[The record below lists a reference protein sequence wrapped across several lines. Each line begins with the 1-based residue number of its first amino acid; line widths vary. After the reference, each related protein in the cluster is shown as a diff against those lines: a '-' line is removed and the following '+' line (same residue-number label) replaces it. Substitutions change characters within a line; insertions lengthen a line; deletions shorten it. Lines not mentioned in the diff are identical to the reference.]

1 MFRFSAG
8 SYKQH
13 IVDVYSESDED
24 VLEFAGRQGVSLT
37 QLLESKFRGDIRFRG
52 QAYLQADRVSIARVT
67 PDDLHAVVRDGVEY
81 QTHLSRLDGELRMF
95 CSCVGDGQSRDPACK
110 HLWAT
115 LLAVDAGSYLTGTP
129 KIGAV
134 PPFVSE
140 TRYTPLDLSTWDEDD
155 FEGGD
160 VFTPSEKQSTASAS
174 VKGPAPRQQSRE
186 WETKLRDLRNL
197 MPASARPGA
206 TAESREREI
215 FYEVD
220 LPESR
225 KSQQLVIQTSQRQ
238 RRSNGQ
244 WGKLKPLKIRPGR
257 LEEVDH
263 ADDRR
268 ILAFLAGGTPERSG
282 WMAQQA
288 EFQTSVYRYRVPFDL
303 CALILP
309 LMAGS
314 KRLRFL
320 DESERELP
328 PLQWDEG
335 DPWQLCLCLEQ
346 QADQSWQLHGE
357 VRRNDKRLRIE
368 KCELLLPGGLVI
380 TDNQIARL
388 EDFGAF
394 DWVPMLLGDQKLT
407 AKPNEEQD
415 LVDWLLDMPALPQ
428 LDLPK
433 TLQLEEVRPVP
444 QPRLIF
450 RSPSKRGWKH
460 ERIHANVEFDYDG
473 TLVRGSNI
481 QWAVVQRELG
491 RCLLRDQQREP
502 AFWSQLD
509 ELGFRRLVDHR
520 QAAHDVDIGVS
531 ELGRA
536 VRALVNSGWQVH
548 ADGKEV
554 RQPAAVKFNVRSD
567 IDWFELT
574 ADVDFNGLKANFPEL
589 LAALSRGD
597 QTIRLDDGS
606 LGILPEEWLQQY
618 GILAG
623 LGSASE
629 DGIRFSTS
637 QLGLVDS
644 LLSSQEFVDFD
655 ARYLEVRSRLSNF
668 DGIAPRA
675 EPRNFHGQLR
685 PYQREGLGWLH
696 FLQDYGF
703 GGCLADDMGLGK
715 TVQMLALF
723 QERKQSR
730 DRQLPSL
737 VIVPKSLM
745 FNWIQEI
752 VKFAPELTY
761 LEYTGPERVEL
772 RHKIP
777 ETDLILT
784 TYGTLRRDILELKDQ
799 EFDYAVLDEAQ
810 TIKNASSQAAK
821 ASRLLK
827 ARHRVALSG
836 TPIENHLGDLWSI
849 FEFLNPG
856 MLGRSSAFKVLATE
870 ASNESSRRT
879 IAAGVRPFVLRRTK
893 GQVAKELPDKFEE
906 TIYCKMG
913 DRQQALY
920 NEMRD
925 YYRDSLLGL
934 VKKQGMGKSRMHV
947 LEALLRLRQAA
958 CHPALLD
965 KGSDEEE
972 FAKLD
977 VLIPQLEELIQEG
990 HKSLVFSQFTSMLAI
1005 VKKHLDSKGVNYAY
1019 LDGQTRKRKQVVDQF
1034 QNDPACSV
1042 FLISLKAG
1050 GLGLNLTEAEYVFLL
1065 DPWWNPAVEAQAI
1078 DRAHRVGQTKQV
1090 FAYRLICR
1098 DTVEEKILEL
1108 QKQKREL
1115 ADAILESEGTPLGE
1129 LTTDD
1134 LELLLS

>member
-1 MFRFSAG
+1 M
-8 SYKQH
+8 
-13 IVDVYSESDED
+13 
-24 VLEFAGRQGVSLT
+24 SLT

-67 PDDLHAVVRDGVEY
+67 PDDLHAIVRDGTEY
-81 QTHLSRLDGELRMF
+81 QTHLSRLEGELRMF
-95 CSCVGDGQSRDPACK
+95 CSCVGEGQSRDPACK

-115 LLAVDAGSYLTGTP
+115 LLAVDAGSYLTGAARP
-129 KIGAV
+129 GQV
-134 PPFVSE
+134 PPFVSD
-140 TRYTPLDLSTWDEDD
+140 TRYEPLDLSTWDEDD

-160 VFTPSEKQSTASAS
+160 VFQPPAAARETAAR
-174 VKGPAPRQQSRE
+174 APRQQPRE
-186 WETKLRDLRNL
+186 WETKLQELRNQ
-197 MPASARPGA
+197 MPAASRPGA

-220 LPESR
+220 VEESR

-244 WGKLKPLKIRPGR
+244 WGKLKPLKVRPGR
-257 LEEVDH
+257 LEDVDH

-268 ILAFLAGGTPERSG
+268 ILAFLGGGTPERTG

-288 EFQTSVYRYRVPFDL
+288 EFQTSVSRYRVPYEL
-303 CALILP
+303 CLLILP
-309 LMAGS
+309 LMAESG
-314 KRLRFL
+314 RLRFL
-320 DESERELP
+320 DESEKNTDQLR
-328 PLQWDEG
+328 WDGGE
-335 DPWQLCLCLEQ
+335 PWQLCLSLQQLE
-346 QADQSWQLHGE
+346 DESWILHGQ
-357 VRRNDKRLRIE
+357 VRRKEEHLPLE
-368 KCELLLPGGLVI
+368 KCDLIIPGGLI
-380 TDNQIARL
+380 IHKHTISRL
-388 EDFGAF
+388 EDFNAF
-394 DWVPMLLGDQKLT
+394 DWVPMLTGEQKVT
-407 AKPNEEQD
+407 ARPNEEQE
-415 LVDWLLDMPALPQ
+415 LVDRLLDMPSLPQ
-428 LDLPK
+428 LDLPES
-433 TLQLEEVRPVP
+433 LQLEEVRPEPV
-444 QPRLIF
+444 PRLVF

-460 ERIHANVEFDYDG
+460 ERIHANVEFEYDG
-473 TLVRGSNI
+473 TRVRGSNV
-481 QWAVVQRELG
+481 QWAVVQRDRN
-491 RCLLRDQQREP
+491 RCLLRDQQKEGEL
-502 AFWSQLD
+502 WGLLD
-509 ELGFRRLVDHR
+509 DLGFRRLVDHR
-520 QAAHDVDIGVS
+520 QVAHDVDIAAS

-536 VRALVNSGWQVH
+536 VRGLINAGWEVH

-554 RQPAAVKFNVRSD
+554 RQPAAVKFHVRSG

-574 ADVDFNGLKANFPEL
+574 ADVDFNGKKANFPEL
-589 LAALSRGD
+589 LAALTRGD

-623 LGSASE
+623 LGSTDE
-629 DGIRFSTS
+629 EGLRFSAA
-637 QLGLVDS
+637 QIGLVDA
-644 LLSSQEFVDFD
+644 LLSAQDHVEFDD
-655 ARYLEVRSRLSNF
+655 RYLELKAKLTSF
-668 DGIAPRA
+668 DGIEQRP
-675 EPRNFHGQLR
+675 EPENFHGQLR

-723 QERKQSR
+723 QERRHSR
-730 DRQLPSL
+730 PRQLPSL

-745 FNWIQEI
+745 FNWVQEI
-752 VKFAPELTY
+752 QKFAPELTFM
-761 LEYTGPERVEL
+761 EYTGPERKVL
-772 RHKIP
+772 APNIP
-777 ETDLILT
+777 TTDLILT
-784 TYGTLRRDILELKDQ
+784 TYGTLRRDILDLKDQ
-799 EFDYAVLDEAQ
+799 EFDYVVLDEAQ
-810 TIKNASSQAAK
+810 TIKNSSSQAAK

-827 ARHRVALSG
+827 ASHRVALSG

-856 MLGRSSAFKVLATE
+856 MLGRSSIFKTFATE
-870 ASNESSRRT
+870 ASNESARRT
-879 IAAGVRPFVLRRTK
+879 IASGVRPFVLRRTK

-906 TIYCKMG
+906 TIYCQMG
-913 DRQQALY
+913 ERQRTLY
-920 NEMRD
+920 SEMRE
-925 YYRDSLLGL
+925 YYRDSLLGM
-934 VKKQGMGKSRMHV
+934 VKKQGIGKSRMHV

-965 KGSDEEE
+965 KGSDEDA
-972 FAKLD
+972 FAKLE

-990 HKSLVFSQFTSMLAI
+990 HKSLVFSQFTSMLSI
-1005 VKKHLDSKGVNYAY
+1005 VKKHLDSRGVKYAY
-1019 LDGQTRKRKQVVDQF
+1019 LDGQTRKRKQVVEQF
-1034 QNDPACSV
+1034 QNDPETSV

-1090 FAYRLICR
+1090 FAYRIICR

-1108 QKQKREL
+1108 QKKKREL

-1129 LTTDD
+1129 LTADD

>member
-1 MFRFSAG
+1 M
-8 SYKQH
+8 
-13 IVDVYSESDED
+13 
-24 VLEFAGRQGVSLT
+24 SLT

-67 PDDLHAVVRDGVEY
+67 ADDLHAVVRDGVEY
-81 QTHLSRLDGELRMF
+81 QTHLSRQDGDLRMY
-95 CSCVGDGQSRDPACK
+95 CSCVGEGQTRDPACK

-115 LLAVDAGSYLTGTP
+115 VLAVDAGSYLTGVA
-129 KIGAV
+129 KAGAV

-140 TRYTPLDLSTWDEDD
+140 TRYSPLDLASWDEDD
-155 FEGGD
+155 LEGD
-160 VFTPSEKQSTASAS
+160 LFFPSESKSTAAAATGSA
-174 VKGPAPRQQSRE
+174 KAAPPRQQTRE
-186 WETKLRDLRNL
+186 WETKLRELRNQ
-197 MPASARPGA
+197 MPASTRPGA
-206 TAESREREI
+206 SAESREREI

-220 LPESR
+220 LLESR
-225 KSQQLVIQTSQRQ
+225 KSQQLVVQTSQRQ

-244 WGKLKPLKIRPGR
+244 WGKLKPLKVRPGQ
-257 LEEVDH
+257 LEDVDH

-268 ILAFLAGGTPERSG
+268 ILAFLGGGTPERTG

-288 EFQTSVYRYRVPFDL
+288 EFQTSVYRYRVPFEL
-303 CALILP
+303 CTLILP

-320 DESERELP
+320 DDSEAEMPPLVWNESEA
-328 PLQWDEG
+328 
-335 DPWQLCLCLEQ
+335 WQLCLCLEQ
-346 QADQSWQLHGE
+346 LEDQSWQLRGE
-357 VRRNDKRLRIE
+357 VRSGDQKLRIE
-368 KCELLLPGGLVI
+368 KCDLLLPGGLVVHNNKI
-380 TDNQIARL
+380 SRL

-394 DWVPMLLGDQKLT
+394 DWIPMLLGEQKFT
-407 AKPNEEQD
+407 AKVNEEQD
-415 LVDWLLDMPALPQ
+415 LVDWLLDMPVLPQ

-433 TLQLEEVRPVP
+433 SLQLQEVRPVP
-444 QPRLIF
+444 EPRLIF

-460 ERIHANVEFDYDG
+460 ERIHANVEFDYEG
-473 TLVRGSNI
+473 TSVRGSNV
-481 QWAVVQRELG
+481 QWAVVQRDLG

-502 AFWSQLD
+502 AFWLQLD

-520 QAAHDVDIGVS
+520 QAVHDVDIGVG

-536 VRALVNSGWQVH
+536 VRKLVDQGWQVH

-554 RQPAAVKFNVRSD
+554 RQPASVKFNVRSD

-574 ADVDFNGLKANFPEL
+574 ADVDFDGQKANFPEL

-623 LGSASE
+623 LGNVSE
-629 DGIRFSTS
+629 EGLKFSTS
-637 QLGLVDS
+637 QLGLVDA
-644 LLSSQEFVDFD
+644 LLSAQEFVDFD
-655 ARYLEVRSRLSNF
+655 ARYLEVRAKLASF
-668 DGIAPRA
+668 DGI
-675 EPRNFHGQLR
+675 EPREEPKDFKGELR

-715 TVQMLALF
+715 TVQMLALL

-730 DRQLPSL
+730 GRHLPSL
-737 VIVPKSLM
+737 VVVPKSLM
-745 FNWIQEI
+745 FNWVQEKI
-752 VKFAPELTY
+752 KFAPALSHV
-761 LEYTGPERVEL
+761 EYTGPERVAL
-772 RHKIP
+772 REQIP
-777 ETDLILT
+777 TSDLILT
-784 TYGTLRRDILELKDQ
+784 TYGTLRRDIMELKDQ

-810 TIKNASSQAAK
+810 TIKNAASQAAK
-821 ASRLLK
+821 ASRLLR
-827 ARHRVALSG
+827 AHNRIALSG

-870 ASNESSRRT
+870 GSNEQSRKT
-879 IAAGVRPFVLRRTK
+879 IASGVRPFVLRRTK
-893 GQVAKELPDKFEE
+893 GQVARELPDKFEE
-906 TIYCKMG
+906 TIYCQMG
-913 DRQQALY
+913 ERQQQLY

-934 VKKQGMGKSRMHV
+934 VKKQGMGKTRMHV

-965 KGSDEEE
+965 KGSDEDEY
-972 FAKLD
+972 AKLD
-977 VLIPQLEELIQEG
+977 VLCPQLEELIKEG
-990 HKSLVFSQFTSMLAI
+990 HKSLVFSQFTSMLSI
-1005 VKKHLDSKGVNYAY
+1005 VKKQLDRRGITYAY

-1034 QNDPACSV
+1034 QNDPDTTV

>member
-1 MFRFSAG
+1 M
-8 SYKQH
+8 
-13 IVDVYSESDED
+13 
-24 VLEFAGRQGVSLT
+24 SLT

-52 QAYLQADRVSIARVT
+52 QAYLQADRVSIVRVT
-67 PDDLHAVVRDGVEY
+67 ADDLHAVVRDGVEY
-81 QTHLSRLDGELRMF
+81 QTHLSRLEGDLRMY
-95 CSCVGDGQSRDPACK
+95 CSCVGEGQTRDPACK

-115 LLAVDAGSYLTGTP
+115 ILSVDAGSYLTAP
-129 KIGAV
+129 AKPGAV
-134 PPFVSE
+134 PPFVSD
-140 TRYTPLDLSTWDEDD
+140 TRYTPLDLSSWDEDD

-160 VFTPSEKQSTASAS
+160 VFIPSDPKSSASARATASAAAA
-174 VKGPAPRQQSRE
+174 VRQQPRE
-186 WETKLRDLRNL
+186 WETKLRDLRNQ
-197 MPASARPGA
+197 MPTSAKPGA
-206 TAESREREI
+206 STESREREI

-220 LPESR
+220 VPESR

-268 ILAFLAGGTPERSG
+268 ILAFLAGGTPERTG

-288 EFQTSVYRYRVPFDL
+288 EFQTSVYRYRVPFEL
-303 CALILP
+303 CTLILP

-320 DESERELP
+320 DESEAELP
-328 PLQWDEG
+328 PLIWDENEV
-335 DPWQLCLCLEQ
+335 WQLCLCLDQLE
-346 QADQSWQLHGE
+346 DQSWELHGE
-357 VRRNDKRLRIE
+357 VRFGEKKLRIE
-368 KCELLLPGGLVI
+368 KCDLLLPGGLVI
-380 TDNQIARL
+380 HQNMIAKL

-394 DWVPMLLGDQKLT
+394 DWIPMLLGDQKLT
-407 AKPNEEQD
+407 AKQNEEQD

-444 QPRLIF
+444 EPRLLF

-460 ERIHANVEFDYDG
+460 ERIHANVEFEYDG
-473 TLVRGSNI
+473 TRVRGSNV
-481 QWAVVQRELG
+481 QWAVVQRDQG

-509 ELGFRRLVDHR
+509 SLGFRRLVDHR
-520 QAAHDVDIGVS
+520 QAAHDVDIGVG

-536 VRALVNSGWQVH
+536 VRTLVNSGWQVH

-554 RQPAAVKFNVRSD
+554 RQPAAMKFNVRSD

-574 ADVDFNGLKANFPEL
+574 ADVDFDGQKANFPEL

-597 QTIRLDDGS
+597 STIRLDDGS

-623 LGSASE
+623 LGNVSE
-629 DGIRFSTS
+629 EGIKFSTA
-637 QLGLVDS
+637 QLGLVDA
-644 LLSSQEFVDFD
+644 LLTNQEFVNFD
-655 ARYLEVRSRLSNF
+655 ERYLEVRTKLESF
-668 DGIAPRA
+668 DGVMPRA
-675 EPRNFHGQLR
+675 EPLNFNGQLR

-715 TVQMLALF
+715 TVQMLALL

-730 DRQLPSL
+730 GFHLPSL
-737 VIVPKSLM
+737 VVVPKSLM

-752 VKFAPELTY
+752 IKFAPELTHM
-761 LEYTGPERVEL
+761 EYTGPERVAH
-772 RHKIP
+772 RPNIP
-777 ETDLILT
+777 TTDLILT

-799 EFDYAVLDEAQ
+799 EFDYVVLDEAQ
-810 TIKNASSQAAK
+810 TIKNAASQAAK

-827 ARHRVALSG
+827 AKNRVALSG

-870 ASNESSRRT
+870 ASNEQSRRT
-879 IAAGVRPFVLRRTK
+879 IASGVRPFVLRRTK
-893 GQVAKELPDKFEE
+893 GQVAKDLPDKFEE
-906 TIYCKMG
+906 TIYCQMG
-913 DRQQALY
+913 ERQQQLY
-920 NEMRD
+920 DEMRE
-925 YYRDSLLGL
+925 YYRDSLLGM

-965 KGSDEEE
+965 KGSEDDE

-977 VLIPQLEELIQEG
+977 VLCPQLEELIKEG
-990 HKSLVFSQFTSMLAI
+990 HKSLVFSQFTSMLSI
-1005 VKKHLDSKGVNYAY
+1005 VKKHLDRRGVNYVY

-1034 QNDPACSV
+1034 QNDPTTTV

-1098 DTVEEKILEL
+1098 GTVEEKILEL

-1115 ADAILESEGTPLGE
+1115 ADAILESEGTPLGD

>member
-1 MFRFSAG
+1 M
-8 SYKQH
+8 
-13 IVDVYSESDED
+13 
-24 VLEFAGRQGVSLT
+24 SLT

-52 QAYLQADRVSIARVT
+52 QAYLQADRVSIVRVT
-67 PDDLHAVVRDGVEY
+67 ADDLHAVVRDGVEY
-81 QTHLSRLDGELRMF
+81 QTHLSRLEGDLRMY
-95 CSCVGDGQSRDPACK
+95 CSCVGEGQTRDPACK

-115 LLAVDAGSYLTGTP
+115 ILAVDAGSYLTAP
-129 KIGAV
+129 AKPGAV
-134 PPFVSE
+134 PPFVSD
-140 TRYTPLDLSTWDEDD
+140 TRYTPLDLSSWDEDD

-160 VFTPSEKQSTASAS
+160 VFIPSDPKSSAVARATASAAAA
-174 VKGPAPRQQSRE
+174 VRPQPRE
-186 WETKLRDLRNL
+186 WETKLRDLRNQ
-197 MPASARPGA
+197 MPASAKPGVSS
-206 TAESREREI
+206 ESREREI

-220 LPESR
+220 IPESR

-268 ILAFLAGGTPERSG
+268 ILAFLAGGTPERTG

-288 EFQTSVYRYRVPFDL
+288 EFQTSVYRYRVPFEL
-303 CALILP
+303 CTLILP

-320 DESERELP
+320 DESEAEQP
-328 PLQWDEG
+328 PLVWDENQV
-335 DPWQLCLCLEQ
+335 WQLCLCLEQ
-346 QADQSWQLHGE
+346 MEDESWELHGE
-357 VRRNDKRLRIE
+357 VRSGDKKLRIE
-368 KCELLLPGGLVI
+368 KCDLLLPGGLVI
-380 TDNQIARL
+380 HQNMIAKL

-394 DWVPMLLGDQKLT
+394 DWIPMLLGDQKFT
-407 AKPNEEQD
+407 AKKNEEQD

-444 QPRLIF
+444 EPRLLF

-460 ERIHANVEFDYDG
+460 ERIHANVEFEYDG
-473 TLVRGSNI
+473 TRVRGSNV
-481 QWAVVQRELG
+481 QWAVVQRDQG

-502 AFWSQLD
+502 AFWAQLD
-509 ELGFRRLVDHR
+509 SLGFRRLVDHR
-520 QAAHDVDIGVS
+520 QAAHDVDIGVG

-536 VRALVNSGWQVH
+536 VRTLVNSGWQVH

-554 RQPAAVKFNVRSD
+554 RQPAAMKFNVRSD

-574 ADVDFNGLKANFPEL
+574 ADVDFDGQKANFPEL

-597 QTIRLDDGS
+597 STIRLDDGS

-623 LGSASE
+623 LGNVSE
-629 DGIRFSTS
+629 DGVKFSTA
-637 QLGLVDS
+637 QLGLVDA
-644 LLSSQEFVDFD
+644 LLSNQEYVDFD
-655 ARYLEVRSRLSNF
+655 ERYIEVRTKLESF
-668 DGIAPRA
+668 DGVTPRA
-675 EPRNFHGQLR
+675 EPVNFKGQLR

-715 TVQMLALF
+715 TVQMLALL

-730 DRQLPSL
+730 GYHLPSL

-752 VKFAPELTY
+752 IKFAPELTHM
-761 LEYTGPERVEL
+761 EYTGPERVAL
-772 RHKIP
+772 RPNIP
-777 ETDLILT
+777 TTDLILT

-799 EFDYAVLDEAQ
+799 DFDYVVLDEAQ
-810 TIKNASSQAAK
+810 TIKNAASQAAK

-827 ARHRVALSG
+827 AKNRVALSG

-870 ASNESSRRT
+870 ASNEQSRRT
-879 IAAGVRPFVLRRTK
+879 IASGVRPFVLRRTK
-893 GQVAKELPDKFEE
+893 GQVAKDLPDKFEE
-906 TIYCKMG
+906 TIYCQMG
-913 DRQQALY
+913 ERQQQLY
-920 NEMRD
+920 DEMRE
-925 YYRDSLLGL
+925 YYRDSLLGM

-965 KGSDEEE
+965 KGSEDDE

-977 VLIPQLEELIQEG
+977 VLCPQLEELIQEG
-990 HKSLVFSQFTSMLAI
+990 HKSLVFSQFTSMLSI
-1005 VKKHLDSKGVNYAY
+1005 VKKHLDRRGVNYVY

-1034 QNDPACSV
+1034 QNDPNTTV

-1098 DTVEEKILEL
+1098 GTVEEKILEL

-1115 ADAILESEGTPLGE
+1115 ADAILESEGTPLGD

>member
-1 MFRFSAG
+1 M
-8 SYKQH
+8 
-13 IVDVYSESDED
+13 
-24 VLEFAGRQGVSLT
+24 SLT
-37 QLLESKFRGDIRFRG
+37 QLLETKFRGDIRFRG
-52 QAYLQADRVSIARVT
+52 QAYLEADRVSIARVT
-67 PDDLHAVVRDGVEY
+67 ADDLHAIVRDGVEY
-81 QTHLSRLDGELRMF
+81 QTHLSRLEGELRMF
-95 CSCVGDGQSRDPACK
+95 CSCVGEGQSRDPACK

-115 LLAVDAGSYLTGTP
+115 LLAVDAGSYLTGAA
-129 KIGAV
+129 KAGQV

-140 TRYTPLDLSTWDEDD
+140 TRYKPLDLSSWDEDD
-155 FEGGD
+155 LEGGD
-160 VFTPSEKQSTASAS
+160 VYIPTEASTKTAAAAA
-174 VKGPAPRQQSRE
+174 PRAPRQQPRE
-186 WETKLRDLRNL
+186 WETKLRDLRNQ
-197 MPASARPGA
+197 MPASSRTCAA
-206 TAESREREI
+206 AESREREI
-215 FYEVD
+215 FYEIDV
-220 LPESR
+220 PESR

-244 WGKLKPLKIRPGR
+244 WGKLKPLKVRPGR

-263 ADDRR
+263 ADDRQ
-268 ILAFLAGGTPERSG
+268 ILAFLAGGTPERTG

-288 EFQTSVYRYRVPFDL
+288 EFQTSVYRYRVPFEL
-303 CALILP
+303 CTLILP
-309 LMAGS
+309 LMTSS
-314 KRLRFL
+314 KRLRFV
-320 DESERELP
+320 DESEKELP
-328 PLQWDEG
+328 PLTYEAT

-346 QADQSWQLHGE
+346 LEDQSWELHGE
-357 VRRNDKRLRIE
+357 VRRGTQKMRIE

-380 TDNQIARL
+380 ANNQISRL
-388 EDFGAF
+388 EDFNAF
-394 DWVPMLLGDQKLT
+394 DWVPMLLGEQKLT
-407 AKPNEEQD
+407 ARPNEEQD
-415 LVDWLLDMPALPQ
+415 LVDWLLDMPTLPQ

-433 TLQLEEVRPVP
+433 SLQLEEVRPVP
-444 QPRLIF
+444 SPRLVF

-460 ERIHANVEFDYDG
+460 ERIHANIEFDYEG
-473 TLVRGSNI
+473 TLVRGTNV

-491 RCLLRDQQREP
+491 RCLLRDQQRE
-502 AFWSQLD
+502 AAYWAQLD
-509 ELGFRRLVDHR
+509 ELAFRRLVDHR
-520 QAAHDVDIGVS
+520 QAAHDVDIAVS

-536 VRALVNSGWQVH
+536 VRALVNHGWQVH

-554 RQPAAVKFNVRSD
+554 RQPAAVKFNIRSD

-574 ADVDFNGLKANFPEL
+574 ADVDFNGQKANFPEL

-606 LGILPEEWLQQY
+606 LGILPEEWLEQY

-623 LGSASE
+623 LGTASE
-629 DGIRFSTS
+629 DGVKFSTS
-637 QLGLVDS
+637 QLGLVDA
-644 LLSSQEFVDFD
+644 LLSTQEFVDVD
-655 ARYLEVRSRLSNF
+655 ARYLEVKSKLANF
-668 DGIAPRA
+668 DGVEPRA
-675 EPRNFHGQLR
+675 EPKNFHGELR

-723 QERKQSR
+723 QERRQSR
-730 DRQLPSL
+730 ERQLPSL
-737 VIVPKSLM
+737 VVVPKSLM

-761 LEYTGPERVEL
+761 MEYTGPERTVL
-772 RHKIP
+772 RPQIP
-777 ETDLILT
+777 TTDLILT

-827 ARHRVALSG
+827 AHHRVALSG

-856 MLGRSSAFKVLATE
+856 MLGRSSAFKTFATE
-870 ASNESSRRT
+870 TTNETSRRT
-879 IAAGVRPFVLRRTK
+879 IASGVRPFVLRRTK
-893 GQVAKELPDKFEE
+893 GQVAKELPEKFEE

-913 DRQQALY
+913 ERQRQLY
-920 NEMRD
+920 SEMRD
-925 YYRDSLLGL
+925 YYRDSLLGM

-965 KGSDEEE
+965 KGSEDDEY
-972 FAKLD
+972 AKLD
-977 VLIPQLEELIQEG
+977 VLCPQLEELIQEG
-990 HKSLVFSQFTSMLAI
+990 HKSLVFSQFTSMLSI
-1005 VKKHLDSKGVNYAY
+1005 VKKHLDRRGVTYAY

-1034 QNDPACSV
+1034 QNDPKTSV

-1078 DRAHRVGQTKQV
+1078 DRAHRVGQTKRV

-1115 ADAILESEGTPLGE
+1115 ADAILESEGTPLSD

>member
-1 MFRFSAG
+1 
-8 SYKQH
+8 
-13 IVDVYSESDED
+13 
-24 VLEFAGRQGVSLT
+24 VSLT
-37 QLLESKFRGDIRFRG
+37 QLLENKFRGDIRFRG
-52 QAYLQADRVSIARVT
+52 QAYLQAERVSIARVT
-67 PDDLHAVVRDGVEY
+67 ADDLHAVVRDGVEY
-81 QTHLSRLDGELRMF
+81 QTHLSRQEGELRMF
-95 CSCVGDGQSRDPACK
+95 CSCVGEGQSRDPACK

-115 LLAVDAGSYLTGTP
+115 LLAVDAGSYLTGTA
-129 KIGAV
+129 KVGQM

-140 TRYTPLDLSTWDEDD
+140 SRYQPLDLNAWEDEDL
-155 FEGGD
+155 EGGD
-160 VFTPSEKQSTASAS
+160 VFYPSEPVAAAAGTQRT
-174 VKGPAPRQQSRE
+174 RQPRE
-186 WETKLRDLRNL
+186 WENKLRDLRNQ
-197 MPASARPGA
+197 MPASAKTSA
-206 TAESREREI
+206 AAESREREI
-215 FYEVD
+215 FFEID
-220 LPESR
+220 IPES
-225 KSQQLVIQTSQRQ
+225 KKTQQLVVQTSQRQ

-268 ILAFLAGGTPERSG
+268 ILAFLAGGTPERTG

-288 EFQTSVYRYRVPFDL
+288 EFQTSIYRYRVPYDL
-303 CALILP
+303 CTLILP
-309 LMAGS
+309 MMASSG
-314 KRLRFL
+314 RLRFL
-320 DESERELP
+320 DESEREMP
-328 PLQWDEG
+328 PLRWDEG
-335 DPWQLCLCLEQ
+335 EPWQLCLCMDQLE
-346 QADQSWQLHGE
+346 DQSWELRGE
-357 VRRNDKRLRIE
+357 VRREGEKLRIE
-368 KCELLLPGGLVI
+368 QCDLLLPGGLVI
-380 TDNQIARL
+380 VQDRIARL
-388 EDFGAF
+388 NDFGAF
-394 DWVPMLLGDQKLT
+394 DWVPMLLGEQKLT
-407 AKPNEEQD
+407 ARAHEEHD

-433 TLQLEEVRPVP
+433 SLQLEEVRPVP
-444 QPRLIF
+444 VPRLVF
-450 RSPSKRGWKH
+450 KSPSKRGWKH
-460 ERIHANVEFDYDG
+460 ERIQAQVEFDYEG
-473 TLVRGSNI
+473 TRVRGSNV
-481 QWAVVQRELG
+481 QWAVVQRDLG
-491 RCLLRDQQREP
+491 RCLLRDQMREGR
-502 AFWSQLD
+502 FWSDLD
-509 ELGFRRLVDHR
+509 EIGFRRLVDHR
-520 QAAHDVDIGVS
+520 QAAHDVDIAVS
-531 ELGRA
+531 EIGRA
-536 VRALVNSGWQVH
+536 VRGLIQRGWQVH

-554 RQPAAVKFNVRSD
+554 RQPAMVKFNVRSD

-574 ADVDFNGLKANFPEL
+574 ADVDFNGQKANFPEL

-606 LGILPEEWLQQY
+606 LGILPEEWLEQY

-623 LGSASE
+623 LGTASE
-629 DGIRFSTS
+629 DGVRFSTA
-637 QLGLVDS
+637 QLGLVDA
-644 LLSSQEFVDFD
+644 LLSNQEFVDLDDRF
-655 ARYLEVRSRLSNF
+655 LEVRAKLASF
-668 DGIAPRA
+668 DGIEPRA
-675 EPRNFHGQLR
+675 QPRNFHGELR

-715 TVQMLALF
+715 TVQMLALL
-723 QERKQSR
+723 QERRQSR
-730 DRQLPSL
+730 ERQLPSL
-737 VIVPKSLM
+737 VVVPKSLM

-752 VKFAPELTY
+752 VKFAPELTFM
-761 LEYTGPERVEL
+761 EYTGPERADL
-772 RHKIP
+772 RPKIP

-810 TIKNASSQAAK
+810 TIKNAASQAAK

-856 MLGRSSAFKVLATE
+856 MLGRSSAFKTFATE
-870 ASNESSRRT
+870 TTNEASRRT
-879 IAAGVRPFVLRRTK
+879 IASGVRPFVLRRTK
-893 GQVAKELPDKFEE
+893 GQVAKDLPEKFEE

-913 DRQQALY
+913 ERQRQLY
-920 NEMRD
+920 SEMRD

-965 KGSDEEE
+965 KGSDEDA

-977 VLIPQLEELIQEG
+977 VLCPQLEELIQEG
-990 HKSLVFSQFTSMLAI
+990 HKSLVFSQFTSMLSI
-1005 VKKHLDSKGVNYAY
+1005 VKKHLDQRGIQYAY

-1034 QNDPACSV
+1034 QNDPNTSV

-1050 GLGLNLTEAEYVFLL
+1050 GLGLNLTEADYVFLL

-1078 DRAHRVGQTKQV
+1078 DRAHRVGQTRRV

-1115 ADAILESEGTPLGE
+1115 ADAILESEGTPLSE